1 MYLAPIRSQHWGML
15 ALIRASGYRPSCQ
28 SFHKIRVPQC
38 VATESTLHWH
48 TQRKTLTKLCG
59 RVFLRQLAVT
69 EQFWFCLWR
78 RKGSKHHHILREGLC
93 LVSSRSKEE
102 TALRDE
108 TKQWLWMR
116 LQEAWHQCSLFLPAV
131 IQTPVVM
138 CHKIR
143 MYEFISDNLEGFF
156 FLLRDISLES
166 FESKGSIS
174 FTKMQTSVTWYLIA
188 NHQSE
193 KSLLHAKHVRL
204 QICLAVSLRVTPAK
218 LKG

>member
-1 MYLAPIRSQHWGML
+1 
-15 ALIRASGYRPSCQ
+15 
-28 SFHKIRVPQC
+28 
-38 VATESTLHWH
+38 
-48 TQRKTLTKLCG
+48 
-59 RVFLRQLAVT
+59 
-69 EQFWFCLWR
+69 
-78 RKGSKHHHILREGLC
+78 
-93 LVSSRSKEE
+93 
-102 TALRDE
+102 
-108 TKQWLWMR
+108 MR

-156 FLLRDISLES
+156 FLLRDISLKS

-193 KSLLHAKHVRL
+193 KSLLHAKHVHL
-204 QICLAVSLRVTPAK
+204 QICLAVSLRVTPVK